1 MNLISSGL
9 VAAPTYIISQI
20 MPNLVGEIGFA
31 PTQSVDTRFTV
42 WPNSLA
48 LAAPHFF
55 QCFIHKRSVEQSSG
69 CANELNTFISFN
81 ETPQSSPKSCFVRW
95 RIPLASP
102 HNILNFTRVEHLY
115 KRTTVYLRPA
125 YKLSFTQQIFIRL
138 NYLEVR
144 SFRPLTHL
152 SLF

>member
-1 MNLISSGL
+1 MPRGL
-9 VAAPTYIISQI
+9 QPRPT
-20 MPNLVGEIGFA
+20 L
-31 PTQSVDTRFTV
+31 
-42 WPNSLA
+42 SLWR
-48 LAAPHFF
+48 LPIFF

-81 ETPQSSPKSCFVRW
+81 ETPQSSPKLCFVRW

-102 HNILNFTRVEHLY
+102 HNILNFTRVEHSY
-115 KRTTVYLRPA
+115 KPCRSTSVWPTSCRLLNKFILVGAAGFELATSCSQSKRST
-125 YKLSFTQQIFIRL
+125 KLNYAPIFIRL